1 MIVQQG
7 VGSKF
12 AETTQWIA
20 GTAGIPP
27 ANEREARNGLRVTSE
42 DCAPSARLQ
51 PGRLMVPTNHLSG
64 CEAGPLSS

>member
-12 AETTQWIA
+12 AETTQVIA

-27 ANEREARNGLRVTSE
+27 AMSAKRETIWGVTSE
-42 DCAPSARLQ
+42 DCAPSARLR